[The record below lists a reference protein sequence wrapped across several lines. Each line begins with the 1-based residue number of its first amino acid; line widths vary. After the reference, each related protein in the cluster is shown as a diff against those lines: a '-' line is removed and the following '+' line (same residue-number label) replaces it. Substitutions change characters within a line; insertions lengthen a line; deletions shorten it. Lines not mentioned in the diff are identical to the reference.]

1 MRSLYDEAQFRTE
14 VEGYFFPLATGTSCV
29 KKDLVSV
36 SLSVSVFVYLSVCPC
51 VSPLYRP
58 QREILD
64 HFRHQYYY
72 SL

>member
-36 SLSVSVFVYLSVCPC
+36 SLSVSVFVCLC
-51 VSPLYRP
+51 VSPLYGP
-58 QREILD
+58 QSEILD